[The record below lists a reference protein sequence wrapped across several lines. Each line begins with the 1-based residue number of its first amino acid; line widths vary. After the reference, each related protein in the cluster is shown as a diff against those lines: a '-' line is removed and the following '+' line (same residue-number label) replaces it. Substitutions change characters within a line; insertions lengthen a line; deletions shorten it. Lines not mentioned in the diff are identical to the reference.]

1 MDPTPDD
8 SSVKQTLDA
17 LSHSHVFQEY
27 RQAFK
32 LATGLPLE
40 LRPAENPRMSV
51 APDSC
56 HRFCRWVSEN
66 HKAIVACSRCQ
77 YDLLR
82 KAQSGAATVTCPFG
96 LWETAVPVRN
106 GRVLLGFLRTGKVMP
121 LAADG
126 KTFNSRASRMGLQR
140 DLNRGKALHTAVP
153 IISAKKYAAA
163 VNLLAIFA
171 EHLSKVSDEIVLQ
184 HEHTEPPL
192 VSRAKHYIEEHESDH
207 LSLPEVAR
215 AVNTTASYLCR
226 LFKRSTGVNFTE
238 YLRRLRLRRAK
249 NLLLNPQLRV
259 SEVAFASGFQ
269 SLTQFNRAFQR
280 LMGQSPTE
288 FRNALRRN

>member
-1 MDPTPDD
+1 
-8 SSVKQTLDA
+8 
-17 LSHSHVFQEY
+17 
-27 RQAFK
+27 
-32 LATGLPLE
+32 
-40 LRPAENPRMSV
+40 
-51 APDSC
+51 
-56 HRFCRWVSEN
+56 
-66 HKAIVACSRCQ
+66 
-77 YDLLR
+77 
-82 KAQSGAATVTCPFG
+82 
-96 LWETAVPVRN
+96 
-106 GRVLLGFLRTGKVMP
+106 MP
-121 LAADG
+121 LTTDG
-126 KTFNSRASRMGLQR
+126 KTFSSRASRLGLQR
-140 DLNRGKALHTAVP
+140 DLNRGKALHTTVP
-153 IISAKKYAAA
+153 VISAKKYAAA

-171 EHLSKVSDEIVLQ
+171 EHLSRVSNEIVLRQ
-184 HEHTEPPL
+184 EHTEPAL

-238 YLRRLRLRRAK
+238 YLRRLRLSRAK

-288 FRNALRRN
+288 FRNSLRRN